1 MAKIKLI
8 DIGMDDPMERLYYE
22 RQARRKKAY
31 TAKQHR
37 TSAKKGRRTAM
48 VCRMG
53 GYGFL
58 QESSAAI

>member
-8 DIGMDDPMERLYYE
+8 DIGVDDPMERLYYE

-31 TAKQHR
+31 DAKQ
-37 TSAKKGRRTAM
+37 RRTLMKNRSGAVT

-53 GYGFL
+53 GHGFS
-58 QESSAAI
+58 QA